1 MITSIETGD
10 QVFTYIHTCTY
21 SPNFVHSTRFW
32 TSTEDF
38 RPREGWGISL
48 MYELCAPVFC
58 CSAGHTVGDHVGKTW
73 FRISLHNKSSKKSAF
88 QSTMEHLTYL
98 DIRDTFALIMV
109 RPLEYTILCIR
120 KNSYAG
126 TNICWSYGRNLEW
139 SDIKRLFH

>member
-1 MITSIETGD
+1 
-10 QVFTYIHTCTY
+10 
-21 SPNFVHSTRFW
+21 
-32 TSTEDF
+32 
-38 RPREGWGISL
+38 

-109 RPLEYTILCIR
+109 RPLKYVLSHPWVP
-120 KNSYAG
+120 KNEVSAWLSKSLV
-126 TNICWSYGRNLEW
+126 CLS
-139 SDIKRLFH
+139 